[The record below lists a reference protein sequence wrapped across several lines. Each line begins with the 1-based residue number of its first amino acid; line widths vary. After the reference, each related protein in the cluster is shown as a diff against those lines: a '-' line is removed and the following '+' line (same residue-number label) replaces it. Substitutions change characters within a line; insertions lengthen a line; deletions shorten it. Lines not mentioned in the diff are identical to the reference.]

1 MLPFVE
7 KLRKLFNYYKFPS
20 FIRTMDIKEKIFNTT
35 FDLFL
40 KYGVKSVSMD
50 DICRKL
56 GISKKTIYTVIE
68 NKKDLIEKII
78 QLHIQKDED
87 DIRQLT
93 KSSDSAVDEMCKIG
107 RHVIKFLRAMKPSLI
122 YDLQKYYPQA
132 WNMIED
138 QHYGFI
144 YQTIKANLERGQRE
158 GLYLNSFDAKIIAK
172 LYVEKTHCIADEEHF
187 PSSEFTRPQLFEQL
201 FMYHMRGISSEK
213 GLKSLESI
221 EI

>member
-1 MLPFVE
+1 M
-7 KLRKLFNYYKFPS
+7 N
-20 FIRTMDIKEKIFNTT
+20 IKDKIFLTT

-78 QLHIQKDED
+78 KLHLEKDQED
-87 DIRQLT
+87 IEEIT
-93 KSSDSAVDEMCKIG
+93 KSADTAVDEMCKIG
-107 RHVIKFLRAMKPSLI
+107 RHVIKFLREMKPSLI

-132 WNMIED
+132 WDMIED
-138 QHYGFI
+138 QHYNFI
-144 YQTIKANLERGQRE
+144 YRTIKANLERGQDE
-158 GLYLNSFDAKIIAK
+158 GLYLSSFDAEIIAK

-187 PSSEFTRPQLFEQL
+187 PSMEYTRPQLFEEL

-213 GLKSLESI
+213 GLKLLKDI

>member
-1 MLPFVE
+1 
-7 KLRKLFNYYKFPS
+7 
-20 FIRTMDIKEKIFNTT
+20 MDLKDKIFLTT

-50 DICRKL
+50 DICRKI

-78 QLHIQKDED
+78 QLHIKRDEE
-87 DIRQLT
+87 DIT
-93 KSSDSAVDEMCKIG
+93 KITASSETAVDEMSKIG
-107 RHVIKFLRAMKPSLI
+107 RHVIKFLREMKPSLI

-132 WNMIED
+132 WGIIED

-144 YQTIKANLERGQRE
+144 YRTIRTNLERGQRE
-158 GLYLNSFDAKIIAK
+158 GLYISTFNPEIIAK
-172 LYVEKTHCIADEEHF
+172 LYVVKTHCIADEENF
-187 PSSEFTRPQLFEQL
+187 PSNEFSRPLLYEQL
-201 FMYHMRGISSEK
+201 FMYHMRGIISEK
-213 GLKSLESI
+213 GLKLLADI

>member
-1 MLPFVE
+1 MEL
-7 KLRKLFNYYKFPS
+7 
-20 FIRTMDIKEKIFNTT
+20 KEKIFLTT

-50 DICRKL
+50 DICRKI
-56 GISKKTIYTVIE
+56 GISKKTIYTVII
-68 NKKDLIEKII
+68 NKKDLVEKILK
-78 QLHIQKDED
+78 LHLQKDEE
-87 DIRQLT
+87 DIKKIT
-93 KSSDSAVDEMCKIG
+93 KASDTAIDEMCKIG

-144 YQTIKANLERGQRE
+144 YQTIKANLQRGQKE
-158 GLYLNSFDAKIIAK
+158 GLYIPTFNAEIIAK
-172 LYVEKTHCIADEEHF
+172 LYVEKTHCIADEENF
-187 PSSEFTRPQLFEQL
+187 PSTEYSRPQLFEEL
-201 FMYHMRGISSEK
+201 FMYHMRGISSNK
-213 GLKSLESI
+213 GLMLLRDI

>member
-1 MLPFVE
+1 MTL
-7 KLRKLFNYYKFPS
+7 K
-20 FIRTMDIKEKIFNTT
+20 DKIFLST

-40 KYGVKSVSMD
+40 KYGIKSVSMD

-78 QLHIQKDED
+78 QLHITKDEE
-87 DIRQLT
+87 DINAITQ
-93 KSSDSAVDEMCKIG
+93 SSETAVDEMCKIG
-107 RHVIKFLRAMKPSLI
+107 RHVIKFLKEMKPSLI

-132 WNMIED
+132 WDMIED

-144 YQTIKANLERGQRE
+144 YRTIKANLERGQKE
-158 GLYLNSFDAKIIAK
+158 GLYLKSFDPDIIAK

-187 PSSEFTRPQLFEQL
+187 PSANYGRPQLFEQL
-201 FMYHMRGISSEK
+201 FMYHMRGISSSE
-213 GLKSLESI
+213 GLKLLADI